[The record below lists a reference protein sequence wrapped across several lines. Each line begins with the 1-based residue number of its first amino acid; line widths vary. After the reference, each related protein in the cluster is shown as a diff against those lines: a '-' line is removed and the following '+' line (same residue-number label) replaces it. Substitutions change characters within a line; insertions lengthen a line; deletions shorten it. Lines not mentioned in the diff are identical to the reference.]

1 MLDNI
6 DATYLWARNSALSEV
21 SVKSLIAIILKYKEE
36 LHYDC
41 SCAEAGILYLDLSNG
56 KRRGPV
62 ECTTF
67 TAVDGTE
74 VILDINKD
82 GLVAGIE
89 FY

>member
-1 MLDNI
+1 MEHV
-6 DATYLWARNSALSEV
+6 T
-21 SVKSLIAIILKYKEE
+21 VKNLIAIILKYKKE

-41 SCAEAGILYLDLSNG
+41 SCAKDGILYLDLSDG
-56 KRRGPV
+56 IPEKSV

-74 VILDINKD
+74 VVLDINKD

-89 FY
+89 FC